1 MLVAVILRGDLD
13 LFPSHVQIRL
23 GPTPFVAHRDL
34 RLRPREP
41 GVDQQHPQPA
51 LFGRLGAAVDQCQ
64 CRSGR
69 LDVMPTA
76 VAHEQL
82 DVRHLQLR
90 RLHPGAVDGGDRHAH
105 GMAARQVKRGARRRG
120 DRHAV
125 DDGDLVALDALLPKG
140 HPAGVTAIG
149 VDDLGRPRR
158 VDPLRTVQRGGR
170 ETRQH
175 AAPARPQPC
184 RLRPHH
190 RRQLGVASDIH
201 VPVQRDVPAAQ
212 LVARQQPR
220 GQGFAAQEGV
230 RHGES
235 VLRHTDTVARSVT
248 PRRKLAAFPPWR
260 YERGQPVSG
269 PISRGDRL
277 TG

>member
-23 GPTPFVAHRDL
+23 GPTPFVADRDL

-64 CRSGR
+64 RRSGR

-76 VAHEQL
+76 VAVHEQL

-90 RLHPGAVDGGDRHAH
+90 RLHQGVGGGDRHAP
-105 GMAARQVKRGARRRG
+105 GMAARQVKRGARRCG
-120 DRHAV
+120 DRHAG
-125 DDGDLVALDALLPKG
+125 DDGDLVGLDALLPNP

-190 RRQLGVASDIH
+190 RRQLGVASDM
-201 VPVQRDVPAAQ
+201 PSRCSATYRLRNSWRDSNRA
-212 LVARQQPR
+212 PR
-220 GQGFAAQEGV
+220 ASLPRKG
-230 RHGES
+230 S
-235 VLRHTDTVARSVT
+235 VMAKVCCAT
-248 PRRKLAAFPPWR
+248 PTPWR
-260 YERGQPVSG
+260 ARNATAQTRPDFRPGVTSG
-269 PISRGDRL
+269 ASRFPGRSAEAI
-277 TG
+277 G